1 MLKRIINK
9 LFYNYAYAVGIR
21 EIYGDFERLN
31 FSQNPFHMLMP
42 TENEWYADSFCYDD
56 DGVYYLFVEIMGRNG
71 GRGTLGVTS
80 FTPGGDFLR

>member
-1 MLKRIINK
+1 MQWVSEKSTAILKVWISAKTLSI
-9 LFYNYAYAVGIR
+9 
-21 EIYGDFERLN
+21 
-31 FSQNPFHMLMP
+31 MLMP

-80 FTPGGDFLR
+80 FTPGGIFFGG